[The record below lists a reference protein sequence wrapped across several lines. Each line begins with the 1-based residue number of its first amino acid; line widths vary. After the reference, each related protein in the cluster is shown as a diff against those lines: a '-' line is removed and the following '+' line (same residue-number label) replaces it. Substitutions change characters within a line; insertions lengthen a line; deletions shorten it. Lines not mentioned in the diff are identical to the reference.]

1 MTTNDVKTYHISS
14 IVLDDTLYEQVY
26 NPDNKEVA
34 YVFSDNDEGTFS
46 ITNKI
51 ETDGAVYRPIL
62 NSDVTEKA
70 ILLPVEPLN
79 YTSKSSLMDTIKGHI
94 HSYVDLQPIYEDI
107 CSWYIMMTWVFDK
120 MPSVPYLRFLGD
132 FQTGKSRASKV
143 VAGLCYHPFQ
153 FVMPSNAGLYHTIK
167 TWKPTLRIDECEFNY
182 SDKKADIVKILNAG
196 YEQGNMIPRCSG
208 EHYETVQYYD
218 VFGPKII
225 ANKSQF
231 KDPSL
236 ENRCITILMK
246 QTTRDDIPRNL
257 TDDFY
262 KEQMEIRNKLLTFR
276 LQEYSHVDI
285 SKAQGIDLKGIDIR
299 LQQITEGMIS
309 LFIDEPQT
317 IEKMKK
323 VLWEHHNLMVEE
335 RAEGF
340 DGKMVST
347 LLQLHEEGLMHI
359 TSSDIAIRME
369 NKYQEYDTIRASSIG
384 KKLRK
389 LGIQTTSPRK
399 IDGQSKR
406 YIIWDDKL
414 INQLKKRYVKLDT
427 TCTTDTTG
435 FGGGGNANL
444 DTFIPNINQNK
455 DN

>member
-1 MTTNDVKTYHISS
+1 MMTTNDTITDYTSS
-14 IVLDDTLYEQVY
+14 IVLDDILYEQVY
-26 NPDNKEVA
+26 NPDNREVA
-34 YVFSDNDEGTFS
+34 YIYFSNDDGTFNRINQVEDNDV
-46 ITNKI
+46 I
-51 ETDGAVYRPIL
+51 YRPIF

-79 YTSKSSLMDTIKGHI
+79 YTSKSSLMNDIKAHI
-94 HSYVDLQPIYEDI
+94 HSYVDILPIYEDI
-107 CSWYIMMTWVFDK
+107 CTWYIMMTWVYDK
-120 MPSVPYLRFLGD
+120 MPSVPYLRLLGD

-143 VAGLCYHPFQ
+143 ITGLCYHPFQ
-153 FVMPSNAGLYHTIK
+153 FVMPSESSLFRTIQR
-167 TWKPTLRIDECEFNY
+167 WKATLRLDECEFRY
-182 SDKKADIVKILNAG
+182 SDQRTDIIKILNAG
-196 YEQGNMIPRCSG
+196 YEQGNRIPRCSSDN
-208 EHYETVQYYD
+208 YEDIRYYD

-225 ANKSQF
+225 ANKSEF

-262 KEQMEIRNKLLTFR
+262 KKQMEIRNKLLTFR
-276 LQEYSHVDI
+276 LQEYPHVDI
-285 SKAQGIDLKGIDIR
+285 SKAQEIDLGGIDIR

-323 VLWEHHNLMVEE
+323 VLWDHHNLMVEE
-335 RAEGF
+335 RADGF
-340 DGKMVST
+340 DGKIVST
-347 LLQLHEEGLMHI
+347 LLELNEEGLMHI
-359 TSSDIAIRME
+359 TSSDIATRMLK
-369 NKYQEYDTIRASSIG
+369 NYQEYDTIRASSIG

-399 IDGQSKR
+399 VDGQSKR

-435 FGGGGNANL
+435 FGGGGDANL
-444 DTFIPNINQNK
+444 DAFLTHLK
-455 DN
+455 SK